1 MGLPVPMNKAHNRLL
16 AQFERED
23 LLAIQA
29 LSQSI
34 ELQAGQLLSSP
45 GQPRPWVYFP
55 SGATVVELLQGPGCE
70 SLAVGL
76 HGSEGVV
83 GLSYAL
89 GMGPGPHRL
98 VVLTGGAALRVP
110 AHALAVLMD
119 QRPGLVLGLMRE
131 LWRMHSETA
140 GLLGQLASLEIP
152 ARLALWLGLM
162 AERAGTPTLTLT
174 QAQLASLLG
183 VRRVS
188 ITLAI
193 QNLRAAG
200 LIACQRGQ
208 ITVLDAQALARMAH
222 PAGRL
227 AYP

>member
-1 MGLPVPMNKAHNRLL
+1 MNKADNRLL
-16 AQFERED
+16 AQFERDD
-23 LLAIQA
+23 LLPIQT
-29 LSQSI
+29 LSQSVA
-34 ELQAGQLLSSP
+34 LQAGQVLSSP
-45 GQPRPWVYFP
+45 EQPRPWVYFP
-55 SGATVVELLQGPGCE
+55 TGATVLELLPGPGLA

-76 HGSEGVV
+76 RGSEGVV

-89 GMGPGPHRL
+89 GLGPGPHRL

-119 QRPGLVLGLMRE
+119 QRPGLVLVLMRE

-140 GLLGQLASLEIP
+140 GLLGRLASLDIP

-162 AERAGTPTLTLT
+162 AERAGSPALTLT

-200 LIACQRGQ
+200 LIACRRGQ
-208 ITVLDAQALARMAH
+208 ITVLDAQALARMAL
-222 PAGRL
+222 PAGGRL
-227 AYP
+227 A